1 MTTLSIEES
10 KLKSIFKT
18 AILEVLD
25 ENHDMLIKNLED
37 SVFLTA
43 IKENLLILFLDKK
56 YSNFWINNGIRI
68 QKKFY

>member
-10 KLKSIFKT
+10 KLKSIFKI

-43 IKENLLILFLDKK
+43 IKEGGSSDTVSRQEVFKLLDK
-56 YSNFWINNGIRI
+56 
-68 QKKFY
+68 

>member
-1 MTTLSIEES
+1 MTILSIEES

-43 IKENLLILFLDKK
+43 IKEGESSDTVSRQEVFKLLDK
-56 YSNFWINNGIRI
+56 
-68 QKKFY
+68 

>member
-37 SVFLTA
+37 SAFLTA
-43 IKENLLILFLDKK
+43 IKEGESSDTVSRQEVFKLLDK
-56 YSNFWINNGIRI
+56 
-68 QKKFY
+68 